1 MARGYQKSN
10 REKKKPKA
18 DKPKPVA
25 QTSPFERGPGMGG
38 PRARGQEEG
47 PVALR

>member
-1 MARGYQKSN
+1 MARGYQRSK

-18 DKPKPVA
+18 EKPKPAA

-38 PRARGQEEG
+38 PKRTIKKKGR
-47 PVALR
+47 